1 MKENKDDSL
10 NNTKVFQVKCP
21 CCNAQ
26 LWIDRVNQEV
36 LKSEKEKAKKESLDE
51 LLVKEAQR
59 KGQLGR
65 KFEATAELEKESK
78 KKAEEAFKK
87 AFNKLDDD

>member
-1 MKENKDDSL
+1 MNEKNDSL
-10 NNTKVFQVKCP
+10 KNNHVFQIKCP
-21 CCNAQ
+21 CCNAN
-26 LWIDRVNQEV
+26 LWIDPVNREV
-36 LKSEKEKAKKESLDE
+36 LKSEKEKGKKGSLDE

-78 KKAEEAFKK
+78 KKAEEAFKR
-87 AFNKLDDD
+87 AFDHLDDD